1 MILNTLE
8 RVEIARLYKVRENQC
23 VNQLSRDLERKRE
36 EKERLEKAPGRIK
49 NRSIKTLSNLSL
61 LHINF
66 IST

>member
-1 MILNTLE
+1 MILNTTE
-8 RVEIARLYKVRENQC
+8 REEIVRLSEVRENQC
-23 VNQLSRDLERKRE
+23 VNQLSRNLERRRE

-61 LHINF
+61 LHINI